1 MVEFNRLVKKGIDR
15 SVRRGLLNQIR
26 HGLDIKFPQE
36 AEALFTDIQRIPS
49 PYALKMIENRLYH
62 LNTVE
67 ELRLLYRNLL

>member
-1 MVEFNRLVKKGIDR
+1 MVEFNRLEKKGIER

-26 HGLDIKFPQE
+26 HGLDIKFPQD
-36 AEALFTDIQRIPS
+36 AELLFADIQRVPS
-49 PYALKMIENRLYH
+49 IYALKIIENRIYH